1 MNSEA
6 NFLWIKKL
14 TALFSFSLTV
24 LLVSFS
30 SLKIVGEGNSL
41 VDIFLSCLV
50 FIGFLGLFKIIRK
63 LLIWY
68 F

>member
-1 MNSEA
+1 MNNKA

-30 SLKIVGEGNSL
+30 SLKIVGEGNTL
-41 VDIFLSCLV
+41 VDISLSCLV
-50 FIGFLGLFKIIRK
+50 FIGFLGLFRIIRK
-63 LLIWY
+63 ILIWY

>member
-14 TALFSFSLTV
+14 AALFSFSLTV

>member
-1 MNSEA
+1 MNNKA

-30 SLKIVGEGNSL
+30 SLKIVGEGNTL
-41 VDIFLSCLV
+41 VDIPYLALFLLAFSACLE
-50 FIGFLGLFKIIRK
+50 
-63 LLIWY
+63 
-68 F
+68 